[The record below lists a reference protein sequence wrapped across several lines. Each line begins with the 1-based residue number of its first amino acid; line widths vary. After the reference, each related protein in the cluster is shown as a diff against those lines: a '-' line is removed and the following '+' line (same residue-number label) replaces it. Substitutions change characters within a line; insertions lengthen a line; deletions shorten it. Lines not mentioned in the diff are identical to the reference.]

1 MRFLRVLLTAVFGPL
16 LLGVAALSAA
26 AALAA
31 QQGRTS
37 LDFDVLTQFAPFWLA
52 GGLAAALGG
61 GLFFRGAFRALV
73 LGIGLMGAVAAG
85 LLIAPELTRSTG
97 PHEAPLAPGQIKII
111 QFNTWHNSPSPQLNL
126 DWLLREDPD
135 IAVLEETTP
144 TLRALLKG
152 QPRWHVTCGDCEVVI
167 LSKVAP
173 VSSGIRGHRRAPL
186 SRATFRDAHGEFT
199 VLGLHNA
206 WPTDPDQPMQE
217 ARLAEAIALFPRE
230 RTIVTGDFNSA
241 PWSFQ
246 RRRWDAAFGLIR
258 RDRALFSWPAHSY
271 KNIRWLGGFPFLPI
285 DHVYA
290 GSDWATVSIRR
301 GPRLS
306 SDHYPVI
313 AVLAP
318 VSPGPGGPR

>member
-1 MRFLRVLLTAVFGPL
+1 MRLLRVLLTAVVGPL
-16 LLGVAALSAA
+16 LLGLAALSAA
-26 AALAA
+26 AAIAA
-31 QQGRTS
+31 QRGRTS

-52 GGLAAALGG
+52 GGVTAAVGAGVT
-61 GLFFRGAFRALV
+61 FRGVFRALV
-73 LGIGLMGAVAAG
+73 VGLGLVGAVAAG
-85 LLIAPELTRSTG
+85 ALIVPELTRSTG
-97 PHEAPLAPGQIKII
+97 PRAEPLAPGQIKVI
-111 QFNTWHNSPSPQLNL
+111 QFNTWHNSPSPQRNV
-126 DWLLREDPD
+126 DWLVREDPD

-144 TLRALLKG
+144 TLRALLKR
-152 QPRWHVTCGDCEVVI
+152 QRQWRVTCGDCEVVI
-167 LSKVAP
+167 LSKAAP
-173 VSSGIRGHRRAPL
+173 VSSGVKGRRRAPL

-206 WPTDPDQPMQE
+206 WPTDPDQPRQE
-217 ARLAEAIALFPRE
+217 ARLAEAIALFPPQ

-246 RRRWDAAFGLIR
+246 RRRWDTAFGLIR

-271 KNIRWLGGFPFLPI
+271 RNIRWLGGFAFLPI

-318 VSPGPGGPR
+318 VSPAPAAPR